1 MSRRDPMSKSLVVLG
16 TAVAGALAL
25 ALVLSTAPLLGRRG
39 STAYASTRCTGG
51 GGGGTP
57 TPTPTTTSTSSPGP
71 LPSLTLPPPIGG
83 TPTPTP
89 TGTASPT
96 GSPTASPTTTSADL
110 PEPAQTTPTG
120 APTSSPTEPGPQ
132 TTRRCD
138 SEITLQYAPNRQ
150 RFSGRVKSNEE
161 ACTQGR
167 RVQLKRDRKKGRDR
181 TVARTVT
188 NNRGRFQMPLPDRSG
203 RRFYA
208 VTPKQRVVS
217 GGEDV
222 ICNSDR
228 SRSVS
233 TKNPL

>member
-1 MSRRDPMSKSLVVLG
+1 MSRKDPMSKSLAVLG
-16 TAVAGALAL
+16 IALTGALAL

-39 STAYASTRCTGG
+39 SSALASTRCTGG

-57 TPTPTTTSTSSPGP
+57 SPTPTSTSTAGPNPIASVTNLLPGSSP
-71 LPSLTLPPPIGG
+71 SS
-83 TPTPTP
+83 TPTS
-89 TGTASPT
+89 TASP
-96 GSPTASPTTTSADL
+96 SASPTTTSAEL

-120 APTSSPTEPGPQ
+120 TPSSSPTEPSPQ
-132 TTRRCD
+132 TTRRCN
-138 SEITLQYAPNRQ
+138 SEITLQYASNRQ
-150 RFSGRVKSNEE
+150 RFSGRVKSDDE
-161 ACTQGR
+161 ACRQGR
-167 RVQLKRDRKKGRDR
+167 RVQLKRDRKQGQDP

-188 NNRGRFQMPLPDRSG
+188 NNRGRYQIPLPDRSG

-208 VTPKQRVVS
+208 FTPRQRAVS